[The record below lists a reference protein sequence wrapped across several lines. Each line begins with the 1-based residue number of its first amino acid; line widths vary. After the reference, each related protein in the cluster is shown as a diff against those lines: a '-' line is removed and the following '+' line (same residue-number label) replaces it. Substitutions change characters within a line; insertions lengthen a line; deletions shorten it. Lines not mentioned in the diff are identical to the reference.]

1 VLLLCISRCA
11 TADLSLD
18 ELMTGFSRVNS
29 AQARFEEHKTLAL
42 LTAPLVLDGTLYY
55 RAPDYL
61 KKEVLHPARSS
72 FEISGDRIYIETQQE
87 QRMLP
92 LDSHPLIRAFAESY
106 RATLAGDRATL
117 EQHFETEL
125 SGNME
130 FWTLRLLPRGEP
142 VQERI
147 DSIVLT
153 GRGNRIRTIAT
164 LETSGDT
171 TLMTIVPDGE

>member
-1 VLLLCISRCA
+1 
-11 TADLSLD
+11 
-18 ELMTGFSRVNS
+18 
-29 AQARFEEHKTLAL
+29 
-42 LTAPLVLDGTLYY
+42 
-55 RAPDYL
+55 
-61 KKEVLHPARSS
+61 
-72 FEISGDRIYIETQQE
+72 
-87 QRMLP
+87 MLP